1 VQPPYEV
8 KLLVAIAW
16 MLLALCL
23 ILLLG
28 LLLIWW
34 VIRRGRLALFRRKH
48 KPIRMPD
55 IWFLNPPP
63 RPGRRQEE
71 DEG

>member
-1 VQPPYEV
+1 MEWSYEI

-16 MLLALCL
+16 MLLAIWT

-34 VIRRGRLALFRRKH
+34 VVRRGRLGLFRRKH

-55 IWFLNPPP
+55 IWFLNEPA
-63 RPGRRQEE
+63 RPEHRQE
-71 DEG
+71 DEQE

>member
-1 VQPPYEV
+1 VETTYQV

-16 MLLALCL
+16 MLLAISL
-23 ILLLG
+23 IVLLG

-34 VIRRGRLALFRRKH
+34 AIRRGRLGLFRRKH

-63 RPGRRQEE
+63 RPGQRQDDE
-71 DEG
+71 D